1 MMTFFF
7 FLLSFVI
14 GILTGFLSWKIVTK
28 VFVPQIEISDFI
40 SKSLDPSNKQT
51 KYRIKI
57 VNTGRRPAFEFNII
71 AEIRFRQ
78 KDPTSNGNTQIM
90 RIGINTVPLAYLGIG
105 KGRTMNLKTELIPKE
120 HRRHLPEEFQE
131 RLGRNERIPLEEIL
145 DVLGE
150 DSRIR
155 VYIMCSDGVSGNRKY
170 FVSKD
175 LSKSDITNDKFH
187 PDGVDKL
194 SGGPV

>member
-1 MMTFFF
+1 
-7 FLLSFVI
+7 
-14 GILTGFLSWKIVTK
+14 
-28 VFVPQIEISDFI
+28 
-40 SKSLDPSNKQT
+40 
-51 KYRIKI
+51 
-57 VNTGRRPAFEFNII
+57 
-71 AEIRFRQ
+71 
-78 KDPTSNGNTQIM
+78 M

-131 RLGRNERIPLEEIL
+131 RLGKNERIPLEEIL

>member
-1 MMTFFF
+1 MMTFLDI
-7 FLLSFVI
+7 LLSFVI

-57 VNTGRRPAFEFNII
+57 VNTGRRLAFEFNII

-78 KDPTSNGNTQIM
+78 KDPRSNGNTQIM

-120 HRRHLPEEFQE
+120 HRRHLP
-131 RLGRNERIPLEEIL
+131 
-145 DVLGE
+145 
-150 DSRIR
+150 
-155 VYIMCSDGVSGNRKY
+155 
-170 FVSKD
+170 
-175 LSKSDITNDKFH
+175 
-187 PDGVDKL
+187 
-194 SGGPV
+194 